1 MNEHKFCFIICA
13 NKERFLEECLWY
25 IDQLPVP
32 EGYECECRVIRDAKS
47 MTSGYNQMM
56 AESDAKYK
64 IYLHQDVFILNRN
77 LLQDLLDIFQDPV
90 IGLVGAVGTCDF
102 LSGAEYTL
110 NWNVGGAE
118 VSGGINSYYLIGE
131 DKGEGTKRL
140 ADVVCIDGVL
150 MATQYDLPWEEEAF
164 DGWDFYDISQS
175 VNFKQAGFRV
185 VVPWIRSK
193 EEIWIYH
200 DKGCSVY
207 DAWERYRKVFCH
219 KYRELGYEYKDHGRL
234 QRYENLRDQRSDIL
248 KVFQAGDLEKAN
260 ELLNRLGEDHL
271 DMQLC
276 YVALFISIRQEEIAT
291 IGEANFPRK
300 VELDTFIEVFDEVK
314 HMCRRMCFSEVLAVI
329 DDAWQNIREM
339 LCQGKITM
347 KMVWAVVYVCVGDP
361 NRLWGGMIGRYE
373 EEVRYL
379 IKQGD
384 ILKAEQLLLQLDKDK
399 RGKIGNVLLIL
410 IGIFRRELE
419 KNVSSTVFD
428 VSLDADELMKHFI
441 RVKLYLRRLEFGLP
455 EQTWLEFYDYC
466 RQTGVSDYMILYL
479 LQNNIFFR
487 EECCQNLSY
496 LFAKM
501 EGVDSMRARLYRELA
516 ESKKK

>member
-47 MTSGYNQMM
+47 MTSGYNRVMV
-56 AESDAKYK
+56 ESDAKYK
-64 IYLHQDVFILNRN
+64 IYLHQDVFILNRS

-90 IGLVGAVGTCDF
+90 IGMVGAVGTCDF
-102 LSGAEYTL
+102 SAGADYTL
-110 NWNVGGAE
+110 IWDIGGAE
-118 VSGGINSYYLIGE
+118 VSAGTNSHYLIGE
-131 DKGEGTKRL
+131 DKGEGTERL

-185 VVPWIRSK
+185 VVPWIRTK
-193 EEIWIYH
+193 EEIWVYY
-200 DKGCSVY
+200 DKGRSVY
-207 DAWERYRKVFCH
+207 DAWERYRRVFCN
-219 KYRELGYEYKDHGRL
+219 KYRALGYEYRDQGRL
-234 QRYENLRDQRSDIL
+234 QRNEDLSDQRRDIL
-248 KVFQAGDLEKAN
+248 KVFQAGDLEKTN
-260 ELLNRLGEDHL
+260 ELLNCLGEDQL
-271 DMQLC
+271 DLRLC

-291 IGEANFPRK
+291 MGEASYSK
-300 VELDTFIEVFDEVK
+300 EAELDDFIEVFDEVK
-314 HMCRRMCFSEVLAVI
+314 HMCRRMYFSEVPAVKE
-329 DDAWQNIREM
+329 DAWQIIREM
-339 LCQGKITM
+339 LYQGKITM
-347 KMVWAVVYVCVGDP
+347 KMVWAVVYVCVGEP
-361 NRLWGGMIGRYE
+361 NRLWGDVIGKYE
-373 EEVRYL
+373 EEIRSL
-379 IKQGD
+379 IRQGD

-399 RGKIGNVLLIL
+399 RGKTGNVLLIL
-410 IGIFRRELE
+410 IGIFRKELE

-428 VSLDADELMKHFI
+428 VSLDANELVEHFI

-455 EQTWLEFYDYC
+455 EQTWLEFYEYG

-479 LQNNIFFR
+479 LQNNIFYK
-487 EECCQNLSY
+487 EECCRNLSG

-501 EGVDSMRARLYRELA
+501 EGADSLRARLYHGLA
-516 ESKKK
+516 EK